1 MTKRPEFLFAHWAVP
16 ALINLRG
23 RLWYELVKEITALPE
38 DDPDALAFALVMI
51 DLNGCITCDAR
62 RYRERGGC
70 ASCACLTLKASS
82 KLDETTLIARF
93 HAAEKR
99 IAELPATQ

>member
-1 MTKRPEFLFAHWAVP
+1 VTNRPEFLFAHCAVP
-16 ALINLRG
+16 ALVNLRG
-23 RLWYELVKEITALPE
+23 RLWYELVREITALPE
-38 DDPDALAFALVMI
+38 DDPNALAFALMMI

-82 KLDETTLIARF
+82 RLGETTLIARF
-93 HAAEKR
+93 HAAGKR
-99 IAELPATQ
+99 IAEMAATQ